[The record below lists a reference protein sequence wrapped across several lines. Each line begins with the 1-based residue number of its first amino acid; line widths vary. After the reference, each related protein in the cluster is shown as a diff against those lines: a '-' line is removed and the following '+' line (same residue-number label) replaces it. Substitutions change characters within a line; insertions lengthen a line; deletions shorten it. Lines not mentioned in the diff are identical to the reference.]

1 MRFFGVPPFA
11 GLFRMTS
18 SLSFSAN
25 CQGGNK
31 VSIINLDYL
40 AAYPLLPEVQK
51 AMIDAI
57 KTNYANP
64 SSQHQLGDEAV
75 AALQLAREQVA
86 RLINSPVEKEVVFTS
101 GGTESVNHAIKGA
114 AFANADKGKHIVTS
128 NIEHNA
134 VLRTLRAL
142 KMMDYRVTSV
152 PVDQYG
158 RINPTDV
165 ADAIRDDTILVTIM
179 HSNNEIG
186 TIQPIEEIAE
196 ITRAKKV
203 IFHSDAVDSVGVVP
217 MDVQR
222 LGVDLLSFAANQ
234 FYGPSGVGGLYIRRG
249 TRIWPLLDG
258 GVQEN
263 NKRAGTENLIGIIGM
278 GVAAELAE
286 REMEF
291 RIKHV
296 KKLKAKMIGGLQAR
310 IEDIYLNGHPELSL
324 PNLVSVSVK
333 YIEGEGIV
341 LMLDE
346 ENIAVSTRSA
356 CAAGALQAS
365 HVLLSIGRDFA
376 DAQGTLVI
384 TFGRDTTEAEID
396 RFLNVLEEVVR
407 TLRNMSPLYIKAKQ
421 EKSEGAAAS

>member
-1 MRFFGVPPFA
+1 
-11 GLFRMTS
+11 
-18 SLSFSAN
+18 
-25 CQGGNK
+25 
-31 VSIINLDYL
+31 LDYL
-40 AAYPLLPEVQK
+40 AAYPLLPEVQEV
-51 AMIDAI
+51 MIEAI
-57 KTNYANP
+57 KRNYANP
-64 SSQHQLGDEAV
+64 SSQHQLGDEAA
-75 AALQLAREQVA
+75 AALQQAREQVA
-86 RLINSPVEKEVVFTS
+86 ALINSPVPKEVVFNS
-101 GGTESVNHAIKGA
+101 GGTESINHAIKGVA
-114 AFANADKGKHIVTS
+114 LANASKGKHIVTS

-152 PVDQYG
+152 PVDEFG
-158 RINPTDV
+158 LVNPDNV
-165 ADAIRDDTILVTIM
+165 AEAIRDDTILVTIM

-186 TIQPIEEIAE
+186 TIQPIEEIAK
-196 ITRAKKV
+196 ITREKKV

-217 MDVQR
+217 VDVQA

-263 NKRAGTENLIGIIGM
+263 NKRAGTENLIGIIGT
-278 GVAAELAE
+278 GVAAEHAL

-291 RIKHV
+291 RTRHARS
-296 KKLKAKMIGGLQAR
+296 LKDKMIEGLRTR
-310 IEDIYLNGHPELSL
+310 IDDIYVNGHPEFCL
-324 PNLVSVSVK
+324 PNLVSVSIRF
-333 YIEGEGIV
+333 IEGEGIV

-346 ENIAVSTRSA
+346 EDIAVSTRSA

-384 TFGRDTTEAEID
+384 TFGRNTTEAEID
-396 RFLNVLEEVVR
+396 RFLEVIEGVVQ
-407 TLRNMSPLYIKAKQ
+407 TLRNMSPLYLKAKQ
-421 EKSEGAAAS
+421 AQA

>member
-1 MRFFGVPPFA
+1 M
-11 GLFRMTS
+11 
-18 SLSFSAN
+18 
-25 CQGGNK
+25 
-31 VSIINLDYL
+31 SIINLDHL
-40 AAYPLLPEVQK
+40 AANPLLPEVQE
-51 AMIDAI
+51 AMIEAI
-57 KTNYANP
+57 KKNYANP

-75 AALQLAREQVA
+75 AALQLAREQVT
-86 RLINSPVEKEVVFTS
+86 RLINSPVPKEVVFTS
-101 GGTESVNHAIKGA
+101 SGTESVNHAVKGV
-114 AFANADKGKHIVTS
+114 AFANENKGKHIVTS

-142 KMMDYRVTSV
+142 KMMDYKVTSV
-152 PVDQYG
+152 PVDEYG
-158 RINPTDV
+158 LINPSDV

-186 TIQPIEEIAE
+186 TIQPIEEIGQ
-196 ITRAKKV
+196 ITQTKKV
-203 IFHSDAVDSVGVVP
+203 IFHCDAVDSVGVVP
-217 MDVQR
+217 IDVQT
-222 LGVDLLSFAANQ
+222 LGVNLLSFAANQ

-278 GVAAELAE
+278 GVAAELAT

-291 RIKHV
+291 RIKHAR
-296 KKLKAKMIGGLQAR
+296 KLKQKLIEGLQSR
-310 IEDIYLNGHPELSL
+310 VEDILINGHPELSL
-324 PNLVSVSVK
+324 PNLVSVSVQ

-346 ENIAVSTRSA
+346 ENIAVSTKSA

-384 TFGRDTTEAEID
+384 TFGRDTTEADIE
-396 RFLNVLEEVVR
+396 RFLEVLEEVVQ
-407 TLRNMSPLYIKAKQ
+407 TLRNMSPLYIKAMQ
-421 EKSEGAAAS
+421 ERAEGVALS